1 MIDTEEHPDRRL
13 PLPRMHQHSY
23 VGKRADKFT
32 VTGTTEVDHDEIDGA
47 LVRSGVAKIVK
58 HYTMTC
64 PDEGCDGVGRY
75 DERGEVVCPECGVVI
90 SGDKQVT
97 LAVDFSNSRGFD
109 GEDGSDLPG
118 HSEPMI

>member
-1 MIDTEEHPDRRL
+1 MIDKAEPSDRRL

-23 VGKRADKFT
+23 VGKRADKFS
-32 VTGTTEVDHDEIDGA
+32 VTGTTEVDHDDIDGT
-47 LVRSGVAKIVK
+47 LVRSGVAKIVE
-58 HYTMTC
+58 HYTMDC
-64 PDEGCDGVGRY
+64 PECGTDGRY

-97 LAVDFSNSRGFD
+97 LAVDYSNSRGFD